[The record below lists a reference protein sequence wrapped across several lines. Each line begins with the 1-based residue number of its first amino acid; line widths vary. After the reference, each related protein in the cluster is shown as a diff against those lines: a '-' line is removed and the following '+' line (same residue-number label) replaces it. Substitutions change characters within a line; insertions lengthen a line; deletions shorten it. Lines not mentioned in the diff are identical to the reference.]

1 MELRQLEYFVAVVE
15 EASFTRAATR
25 CRVAQPGVS
34 AQVRRLEQ
42 ELGEALLDRSGRTVR
57 ATEVG
62 AAVLPHARAALEAIA
77 GVRQT
82 VDELAGLTRG
92 RVAVGMVV
100 ACGSMDLP
108 AMLADFH
115 RAHPA
120 VEISLAED
128 NSDRM
133 LAALQR
139 GDLDL
144 ALVGLAG
151 PPPNGIETQTIV
163 DEPLVATVAHDDPLA
178 GRERITLEA
187 LQRRPLISLPRG
199 TGLRTC
205 LDDACATAGIEPRI
219 ALEASNLEVLVELA
233 VQGLGIAILPASTA
247 AEHHEQLHALTVTR
261 PHLQSALALAWRD
274 GTANGPAAR
283 ALIAHARV
291 AHVGPAVDPQP
302 A

>member
-1 MELRQLEYFVAVVE
+1 MELRQLEYFVAVAE
-15 EASFTRAATR
+15 EASFTRAAAR

-34 AQVRRLEQ
+34 AQVRRLED

-57 ATEVG
+57 PTEVG
-62 AAVLPHARAALEAIA
+62 AAVLPHARAALAAVA

-82 VDELAGLTRG
+82 IDELTGLTRG

-100 ACGSMDLP
+100 ACGSLDLP

-115 RAHPA
+115 RHHPQ

-133 LAALQR
+133 LAALLH

-151 PPPNGIETQTIV
+151 PPPAGIETEIV
-163 DEPLVATVAHDDPLA
+163 IDEPLVAAVAHDDPLA
-178 GRERITLEA
+178 GRTRITLEA
-187 LQRRPLISLPRG
+187 VRERTLISLPRG

-205 LDDACATAGIEPRI
+205 LDDACASAGIAPRI

-233 VQGLGIAILPASTA
+233 AQGLGIAILPASTA
-247 AEHHEQLHALTVTR
+247 AEHREQLHALTVTR
-261 PHLQSALALAWRD
+261 PRLQSALALAWRG
-274 GTANGPAAR
+274 GTGNSPAAR
-283 ALIAHARV
+283 ALIAHAR
-291 AHVGPAVDPQP
+291 AAPAAP
-302 A
+302 